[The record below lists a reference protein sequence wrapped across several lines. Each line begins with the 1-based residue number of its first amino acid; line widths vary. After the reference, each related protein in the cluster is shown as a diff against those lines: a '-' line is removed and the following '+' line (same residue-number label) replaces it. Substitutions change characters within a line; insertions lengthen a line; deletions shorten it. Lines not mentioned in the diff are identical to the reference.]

1 MRVLVCG
8 GRDYAERDVVF
19 GVLDALK
26 EEHGDI
32 VIIHG
37 AANGADQLA
46 QDWAW
51 ENGVPYV
58 PYPANWDKHGKKAGP
73 MRNRQMLIDGK
84 PEYFVAFPGG
94 KGTAHMVSLLK
105 RAGVPGTEI

>member
-1 MRVLVCG
+1 MRILVCG
-8 GRDYAERDVVF
+8 GRDYDKRHIVY
-19 GVLDALK
+19 GLLDALK

-32 VIIHG
+32 TIIHG
-37 AANGADQLA
+37 GAKGADTLA

-51 ENGVPYV
+51 ESGVPFV
-58 PYPANWDKHGKKAGP
+58 RYPADWEKHGKKAGP

-105 RAGVPGTEI
+105 KAGIPGIEV